1 MPLSLEIVTPEGRML
16 ERPADSVVLP
26 TATGEIGVLPG
37 HIPLTTRLEAGE
49 LRVLSGANVEAFV
62 VSRGFAMIAKDTVS
76 VLTDSAVNEE
86 NIDEASVQ
94 EAMSRA
100 ERALSEKSG
109 LDPTEVER
117 LESVVRFAVA
127 QLAAKKKR

>member
-1 MPLSLEIVTPEGRML
+1 
-16 ERPADSVVLP
+16 
-26 TATGEIGVLPG
+26 
-37 HIPLTTRLEAGE
+37 
-49 LRVLSGANVEAFV
+49 
-62 VSRGFAMIAKDTVS
+62 MIAKDTVS